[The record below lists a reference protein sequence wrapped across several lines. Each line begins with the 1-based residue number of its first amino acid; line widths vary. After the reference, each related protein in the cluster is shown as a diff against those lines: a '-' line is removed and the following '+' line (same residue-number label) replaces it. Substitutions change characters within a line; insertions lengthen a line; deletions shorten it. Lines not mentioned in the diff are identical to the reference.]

1 MIIVII
7 MIIEITTM
15 SLKKPLTTLRFA
27 LAGLISLIMLTPAIA
42 ADGPA
47 MILHMLDYIRVDY
60 PATVNSGQVVDIN
73 EYKEMQEFST
83 QVAVMAQRLENSPGK
98 VALLKDSEQL
108 QQAVEQRLDPQKI
121 NTLVQ
126 AISSNIVTNYSV
138 STAPRRPPPL
148 AMGQQLFQQECA
160 NCHGANGDGNGPQ
173 AAQLDPPPINFHEI
187 SRQRERSV
195 WGLYSAITQ
204 GVEGTA
210 MPGFSQLSEEQRW
223 ALAFHIASYP
233 FNDTERQAGKVLWQ
247 NTPSVKRWFGDLAT
261 VSQITPAVAEQRFGR
276 PGTELLAYLRSAPE
290 ALASNQ
296 GALVTSR
303 EKLLVSLDLYRQGD
317 HKQAYQQAL
326 SAYLDGFELGEAALR
341 NAAPDLTGE
350 IEQGMLRY
358 REKIRT
364 GAPLQELENLHT
376 DLLTMLNKASD
387 SLAESHMSTSTG
399 FVSAFVILLREGLE
413 AILLLAAI
421 GSVLIKTGRRDAL
434 PYLHAGWIAALGF
447 GGVTWVVSTYVFT
460 ISGAGRELTEGL
472 TALLACVV
480 LLYVGFWL
488 HDKTHTDRWR
498 EFIDGRI
505 RTALQGR
512 TLWFLSFIAFVAVYR
527 EVFETVL
534 FYQALWLQAEPEVH
548 SSLWSGI
555 AAAAGSLVVLGWLLL
570 RTSIRLPL
578 KLFFRINAAI
588 LFVLAVAFAGHGVAG
603 LQEAGW
609 LSVDLV
615 SFPSVDLLGIYPTT
629 ETLVAQLAV
638 VLLVGF
644 IFLRGHPPGRE
655 EANKHA

>member
-1 MIIVII
+1 
-7 MIIEITTM
+7 M
-15 SLKKPLTTLRFA
+15 SLKKPFTALRLA
-27 LAGLISLIMLTPAIA
+27 MAGLLSILIITPAIA

-60 PATVNSGQVVDIN
+60 PATVNKGQIVDIN
-73 EYKEMQEFST
+73 EYREMQEFSG
-83 QVAVMAQRLENSPGK
+83 QVVSMVQQLEITPGK
-98 VALLKDSEQL
+98 NALLQDSDQL
-108 QQAVEQRLDPQKI
+108 RQAVEQRLDPHNVNI
-121 NTLVQ
+121 LVQ
-126 AISSNIVTNYSV
+126 AMSSTIATNYAV

-148 AMGQQLFQQECA
+148 DMGQQLFQQECA
-160 NCHGANGDGNGPQ
+160 TCHGVNGDGNGPQ
-173 AAQLDPPPINFHEI
+173 AAQLDPPPINFQDRG
-187 SRQRERSV
+187 RQRERSV

-223 ALAFHIASYP
+223 ALAFHVASYP
-233 FNDTERQAGKVLWQ
+233 FTDTERQAGEALWR
-247 NTPSVKRWFGDLAT
+247 NTPSVKRWIADLAT
-261 VSQITPAVAEQRFGR
+261 VSQLTPAAVEERFGKQ
-276 PGTELLAYLRSAPE
+276 GSELLAYLRSAPE
-290 ALASNQ
+290 ALSSNQ
-296 GALVTSR
+296 GALASSR
-303 EKLLVSLDLYRQGD
+303 EKLIASLDLYRQGEQ
-317 HKQAYQQAL
+317 KQAYQQAL

-341 NAAPDLTGE
+341 NAAPDLTDE
-350 IEQGMLRY
+350 IEQDMLRY
-358 REKIRT
+358 REKMRT
-364 GAPLQELENLHT
+364 GAPLQELESLHA
-376 DLLTMLNKASD
+376 DLLTKLNKASD
-387 SLAESHMSTSTG
+387 SLAESHMSASAG

-421 GSVLIKTGRRDAL
+421 ASVLIKTGRRDTL

-447 GGVTWVVSTYVFT
+447 GGVTWIVSTYVFT

-472 TALLACVV
+472 TALIACAV

-488 HDKTHTDRWR
+488 HDKTHTKRWR
-498 EFIDGRI
+498 EFVDGRI
-505 RTALQGR
+505 RSALQGR
-512 TLWFLSFIAFVAVYR
+512 TLWFLTFIAFVAVYR

-555 AAAAGSLVVLGWLLL
+555 TAAAASLVILGWLLL

-609 LSVDLV
+609 LSIDLV

-644 IFLRGHPPGRE
+644 IFLRGHIPGRKE
-655 EANKHA
+655 VNKHA